1 MQIIGNYLR
10 WMSEQI
16 LCRKYIIILK
26 TEKNYKIGIVCYP
39 TYGGSGVVATELGIA
54 LAEKGHEVHFI
65 SYSQPFRLDRVSDKT
80 FFHEVT
86 VPDYPLFDYTP
97 YELNLTSKLV
107 DVVLHEKIDILH
119 VHYAIPHAS
128 AAIQAK
134 HILETYGVK
143 IPIVTTLH
151 GTDITLLGKD
161 KSFKPV
167 IEYAINKS
175 DAVTSVSLD
184 LKKETLNH
192 FKITKQIDVI
202 PNFIDSN
209 LYNKDGDKVL
219 RSKFANTQEKI
230 LIHVSNLRKVKR
242 VTDVVKIF
250 EIVQK
255 EIPSKLI
262 MIGDGPERIQA
273 EQLCR
278 KLNISDRVKFMGKL
292 KSVEEFMSI
301 SDLFLLPSET
311 ESFGLVALEAMAS
324 GVSVI
329 SSNSGGLSEVNI
341 DGLTGYLSE
350 VGDVKQMSE
359 NAIKLLSDN
368 EKLEEF
374 KENAFIHS
382 QKFDL
387 PNILPLYECLYEKLQ
402 TNK

>member
-1 MQIIGNYLR
+1 MVV
-10 WMSEQI
+10 
-16 LCRKYIIILK
+16 KK
-26 TEKNYKIGIVCYP
+26 KYKIGIVCYP

-54 LAEKGHEVHFI
+54 LANKGHEVHFI
-65 SYSQPFRLDRVSDKT
+65 SYSQPFRLDSVSDKT

-134 HILETYGVK
+134 NILETYGIE

-184 LKKETLNH
+184 LKKETLYH
-192 FKITKQIDVI
+192 FKITKPIDVI

-209 LYNKDGDKVL
+209 LYDSEGDKFL
-219 RSKFANTQEKI
+219 RSKIASSEEKI
-230 LIHVSNLRKVKR
+230 IIHVSNFRKVKR
-242 VTDVVKIF
+242 VKDVVSIF
-250 EIVQK
+250 EIIEK
-255 EIPSKLI
+255 AMPAKLL
-262 MIGDGPERIQA
+262 MIGDGPERIKA

-278 KLNISDRVKFMGKL
+278 KFNISKKVRFMGKL
-292 KSVEEFMSI
+292 KSVENFMSI
-301 SDLFLLPSET
+301 SDLFLLPSEK

-324 GVSVI
+324 GVTVV
-329 SSNSGGLSEVNI
+329 SSNSGGLPEINI
-341 DGLTGYLSE
+341 EGKTGFLS
-350 VGDVKQMSE
+350 DVADIKAMSE
-359 NAIKLLSDN
+359 NAIKLLSN
-368 EKLEEF
+368 ESMLDKF
-374 KENAFIHS
+374 KKNAVNHAM
-382 QKFDL
+382 KFEL
-387 PNILPLYECLYEKLQ
+387 SNILPLYESLYTKLLQ
-402 TNK
+402 